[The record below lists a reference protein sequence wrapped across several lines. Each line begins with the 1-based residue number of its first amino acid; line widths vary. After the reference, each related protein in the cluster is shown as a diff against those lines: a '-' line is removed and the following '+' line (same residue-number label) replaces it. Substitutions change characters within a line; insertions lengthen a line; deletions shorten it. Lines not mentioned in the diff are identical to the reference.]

1 MAKNPHLAWHNKRTP
16 SVKEMNALSKFE
28 KQYRSVSAEEVDTDH
43 YACPKCGQFMKLEK
57 ANYENQND
65 IHFLICSKCD
75 IRAKLRREKNGKM
88 VLISTPADAKTRAL
102 RKEAHYYLDIINK
115 YQIFATKSQTY
126 QWLTEQV
133 FTFGV
138 GIRHIG
144 EYDRYNCQKAIE
156 VLIKCLQNNIR
167 KMPNGFRYYK
177 GDQGKNYSMELGYTG
192 IERENN

>member
-1 MAKNPHLAWHNKRTP
+1 MAKNPYSIWHNKKIP
-16 SVKEMNALSKFE
+16 SVKEMNSISKFE
-28 KQYRSVSAEEVDTDH
+28 KQYQSMSAEAVDMDH
-43 YACPKCGQFMKLEK
+43 YACPKCGQFMKLEE
-57 ANYENQND
+57 ANYENKND

-75 IRAKLRREKNGKM
+75 MKAKLRRDQKGKM
-88 VLISTPADAKTRAL
+88 VFISTPADAKTRAL
-102 RKEAHYYLDIINK
+102 RKEAHYYLNIVEK
-115 YQIFATKSQTY
+115 YQIFATKSQIY
-126 QWLTEQV
+126 WWLTEQV

-177 GDQGKNYSMELGYTG
+177 GDQGNSYSMELGYTG
-192 IERENN
+192 IER